1 MKKTPLATLLA
12 AANIGLMAL
21 TNIAYAE
28 DEAAPT
34 SPPAVSVPAAAPN
47 ADVAEEGD
55 ELKMF
60 RFALRM
66 EKLDFVKKAMALTEE
81 QEKKFLEHYDKYDI
95 ELKALNDERL
105 AIIKDYAEKFEHIT
119 DKEADKLVKRSLEFR
134 KKRTAL
140 LEKYYGKIAKATSK
154 VIAAR
159 FLQVESVLQGAGD
172 VNIGASL
179 PLMEK

>member
-1 MKKTPLATLLA
+1 MKKKPLATLLA
-12 AANIGLMAL
+12 AANIGLLAL
-21 TNIAYAE
+21 TNLAYAE
-28 DEAAPT
+28 DEAAPA
-34 SPPAVSVPAAAPN
+34 SPAPVSAPAAAPN
-47 ADVAEEGD
+47 ADTAEEGN

-66 EKLDFVKKAMALTEE
+66 EKLDFVKKAMVLTAE
-81 QEKKFLEHYDKYDI
+81 QEKKFLEQYDKYDI
-95 ELKALNDERL
+95 ELKALNDNRL
-105 AIIKDYAEKFEHIT
+105 AIIKDYAEKFENIS
-119 DKEADKLVKRSLEFR
+119 DKDADKLVKRSLEFR